1 MQTFHMSTSCP
12 FCGSDSVVSDSFS
25 DSVVSDS
32 FSDSVVSDS
41 FAIPWTAAH
50 QLLYPWDSLSKNTGV
65 ACHFLLQRIFRIQGS
80 NSCLLLLLRW
90 QVDSLPLVPPGKP
103 VPLTSIL

>member
-1 MQTFHMSTSCP
+1 MQTFRMSTSCP
-12 FCGSDSVVSDSFS
+12 LCGSASVVSDFFS

-32 FSDSVVSDS
+32 FT
-41 FAIPWTAAH
+41 IPWTTAH

-65 ACHFLLQRIFRIQGS
+65 GCQFLLQRIFPIQGS
-80 NSCLLLLLRW
+80 NSCLLLLLHW

-103 VPLTSIL
+103 VPLTGIL